1 MTTSTAP
8 SPPEPETPVVT
19 AAESRFGRTRSV
31 EALRNY
37 GILVFLTAMFVAL
50 SLASSNFL
58 TANNLKNVIEDASS
72 VGMIACAGTIVM
84 IAGGFDLSAG
94 SIFAA
99 TAVIAAK
106 VSNASGPELAVVV
119 AVVAG
124 CGMGLINGVL
134 TTYGRINPFVGTLG
148 TMIAYDGVAVAL
160 TGSGVLIINNSSFA
174 NIGNLDILGFAISS
188 WYLLIAALV
197 CGFLLNRTVFGQ
209 HVFAAGGNR
218 FAALL
223 SGVPINRTLMLTYVL
238 SGCLAAIAGLSVAA
252 QSLSVDPTG
261 GDALIF
267 QALAAIMIGG
277 NSIWGGEGAIW
288 RTIVGVFITTLIVNG
303 FNLLGIN
310 PLYQQIANG
319 VLICVAVGTDTW
331 VRRRA

>member
-1 MTTSTAP
+1 MTTSAP
-8 SPPEPETPVVT
+8 TTSPESETPP
-19 AAESRFGRTRSV
+19 SRSAVILGRARSLDV
-31 EALRNY
+31 LRNY
-37 GILVFLTAMFVAL
+37 GILIFLIAMFVAL
-50 SLASSNFL
+50 AFASNTFL
-58 TANNLKNVIEDASS
+58 TASNLKNVINDASA
-72 VGMIACAGTIVM
+72 VGMIAAAGTLVI

-99 TAVIAAK
+99 SAVIAAK

-119 AVVAG
+119 ALAAG
-124 CGMGLINGVL
+124 CGMGLINGLL

-148 TMIAYDGVAVAL
+148 TMIAFDGMAVAL
-160 TGSGVLIINNSSFA
+160 TGSGVLIINNGSFA
-174 NIGNLDILGFAISS
+174 NISNLNIFGFAISS
-188 WYLLIAALV
+188 WYLLVAALI

-209 HVFAAGGNR
+209 HIFAAGGNR

-223 SGVPINRTLMLTYVL
+223 SGVPLNRTLTLTYVL
-238 SGCLAAIAGLSVAA
+238 SGAFAAVAGLAVAG

-261 GDALIF
+261 GDTLIF

-277 NSIWGGEGAIW
+277 NSVWGGEGAIW
-288 RTIVGVFITTLIVNG
+288 RTMVGVFITTLIVNG

-319 VLICVAVGTDTW
+319 ALICIAVGTDTW